1 MKTLKIDMKHAFI
14 RFFKNEN
21 LTYMYALSILAI
33 IAKFLKLMKL
43 NSGSDGF
50 DAYVMPLVTCLEMV
64 KYLFVFFLFLTFE
77 YLYMLKS
84 ASLEETVGGIS
95 NGIRRYENGSLSV
108 CIIGAF
114 VYWVMIVLLNT
125 AGGIFLGNKDMAYI
139 IQSSF
144 TLFVF
149 VFGNLLLASLLAWVT
164 SKYFGRIMSYFI
176 LVGMVLF
183 SSFYFEEISALLYEM
198 GVNIYPFQEIFTIM
212 PTGLKFMP
220 NFHNPFVA
228 QPKQMALI
236 TAWIFGLYTL
246 AKMHRNFEQKRSR
259 LYWIS
264 GLICMIAICMFCA
277 PASNILMN
285 ENPAG
290 TLMESQMY
298 YGNDTGNL
306 DVDFEKFEAVSYKM
320 EMTIN
325 TRLKNSVEI
334 EVTPCNLE
342 CYAFTLYHGF
352 KVKRVSD
359 QNGKK
364 LRFSQ
369 TEDALYIYNDDSEDI
384 RLLNIY
390 YKGGSSTYYSNALAI
405 YLPGDFPYYPQPGI
419 HDVYDRERYGYKSNF
434 LEKDAYFE
442 VNISGHG
449 NIYSNLDSTQK
460 GSYKGYCRG
469 PIFLKGLLKK
479 YDYRDVTVTYPYLD
493 KDFSEETI
501 KKWID
506 TLKDGLGI
514 SCPDKIFF
522 HPNVNQRVMI
532 HKGDD
537 YIIAPYMFDPEQYTD
552 EGME

>member
-1 MKTLKIDMKHAFI
+1 MNTLKTDMKHAFI
-14 RFFKNEN
+14 RFFKNET

-33 IAKFLKLMKL
+33 IAKFLTSMKRI
-43 NSGSDGF
+43 SSSDGF
-50 DAYVMPLVTCLEMV
+50 DVYVMPLVTCLEMV

-77 YLYMLKS
+77 YFYMLKS

-108 CIIGAF
+108 CVIGAF
-114 VYWVMIVLLNT
+114 VYWGMIALLNM
-125 AGGIFLGNKDMAYI
+125 AGSIFLGNKDMAYML
-139 IQSSF
+139 QSSF

-183 SSFYFEEISALLYEM
+183 SSFYFEEISAMLLGM
-198 GVNIYPFQEIFTIM
+198 GVNIYPFQELFTIM
-212 PTGLKFMP
+212 PTGLRWMP
-220 NFHNPFVA
+220 NFQNPFVV

-236 TAWIFGLYTL
+236 ATWILGLYTL

-259 LYWIS
+259 VYWIS
-264 GLICMIAICMFCA
+264 GFVCMIAACIFCA
-277 PASNILMN
+277 PSSNILMN
-285 ENPAG
+285 ENPEG
-290 TLMESQMY
+290 TVMESQMY
-298 YGNDTGNL
+298 YGNDTGSREA
-306 DVDFEKFEAVSYKM
+306 DFEKFEAVSYKM
-320 EMTIN
+320 EMMIN

-334 EVTPCNLE
+334 EVTPCNLD

-352 KVKRVSD
+352 QVKRVSD

-369 TEDALYIYNDDSEDI
+369 VEDALYIYNDDSEDI
-384 RLLNIY
+384 SLLNIY

-419 HDVYDRERYGYKSNF
+419 HDVYDRERYGYQSDF

-442 VNISGHG
+442 VNISGHS
-449 NIYSNLDSTQK
+449 NIYSNLDSTKK

-469 PIFLKGLLKK
+469 PIFLKGFLKK
-479 YDYRDVTVTYPYLD
+479 YDYRDVTVTYPYLN
-493 KDFSEETI
+493 KEFSEETI

-506 TLKDGLGI
+506 TLKDGLGV

-522 HPNVNQRVMI
+522 QPSVNQPKVI

-537 YIIAPYMFDPEQYTD
+537 YIIAPYIFDSDEYTD

>member
-1 MKTLKIDMKHAFI
+1 MKTLKIDIKHAFI

-21 LTYMYALSILAI
+21 LTYMYTLSILAI
-33 IAKFLKLMKL
+33 VARFLKLMKRI
-43 NSGSDGF
+43 SGSDMF
-50 DAYVMPLVTCLEMV
+50 DVYVMPLVTCLEMV

-84 ASLEETVGGIS
+84 ASLEETIGGIS

-114 VYWVMIVLLNT
+114 VYWVIIALLHT
-125 AGGIFLGNKDMAYI
+125 AGGIFLGNKDMAYML
-139 IQSSF
+139 QSSF

-149 VFGNLLLASLLAWVT
+149 VFGNLLLASFLAWVT

-176 LVGMVLF
+176 LTGMVLF
-183 SSFYFEEISALLYEM
+183 SSFYFEEISALLFET
-198 GVNIYPFQEIFTIM
+198 GVNIYPLQEIFAIM

-220 NFHNPFVA
+220 NFHNPFVV
-228 QPKQMALI
+228 QLNQIALI
-236 TAWIFGLYTL
+236 AAWIFGLYTL

-264 GLICMIAICMFCA
+264 GLICIIAICIFCA
-277 PASNILMN
+277 PSSNILMN
-285 ENPAG
+285 ENPTG

-298 YGNDTGNL
+298 YRNDTGSHE
-306 DVDFEKFEAVSYKM
+306 VDFDKFEAVSYKM

-325 TRLKNSVEI
+325 NQLKNSVEI

-352 KVKRVSD
+352 KVKKVSD

-369 TEDALYIYNDDSEDI
+369 TEDVLYIYNDDSADI
-384 RLLNIY
+384 SLLNIY

-419 HDVYDRERYGYKSNF
+419 HDVYDRERYSYKSNF

-442 VNISGHG
+442 VHISGHG
-449 NIYSNLDSTQK
+449 NIYSNLDNTQK
-460 GSYKGYCRG
+460 GSYRGYCRG
-469 PIFLKGLLKK
+469 PVFQKGLLKK
-479 YDYRDVTVTYPYLD
+479 YDYRDVSVTYPYLN
-493 KDFSEETI
+493 KEFSDEAI

-506 TLKDGLGI
+506 NLKDGLGV

-522 HPNVNQRVMI
+522 APNVNQGVMI

-537 YIIAPYMFDPEQYTD
+537 YIIVPYMFEPEQYTD